1 MDVAP
6 FIEDSRTF
14 VPARFVS
21 EALNSNVLWNGVKRE
36 VTILNLFKLD

>member
-1 MDVAP
+1 
-6 FIEDSRTF
+6 IEDSRTF
-14 VPARFVS
+14 VPVRFVS